1 MKKIILLVV
10 IFMSALTF
18 AQKGKGSQ
26 TNIDQFVYNENGLNP
41 QSVSVILKDIKRDEL
56 ADKVEA
62 WANEKFQK
70 IKGKGGKKEA
80 NEKDTGKGK
89 KTKKVK
95 INGFT
100 YNAICTD
107 LENNPDCKNVDY
119 VINVIVEDGKYT
131 FKPKNITYNNKT
143 SKKEDQINLGKS
155 DFHESKDKLK
165 PKYLKVPSQIE
176 DLFNKLNKSLYN
188 YIMNFEQEDEW

>member
-1 MKKIILLVV
+1 MKKIILLLV

-18 AQKGKGSQ
+18 AQKGNGSQ
-26 TNIDQFVYNENGLNP
+26 TNIDQFVYDENGLNP
-41 QSVSVILKDIKRDEL
+41 QSVSVILKDMKRDEL

-62 WANEKFQK
+62 WANERFKK
-70 IKGKGGKKEA
+70 IKGKGGNKEA
-80 NEKDTGKGK
+80 NEKDTGKGN

-95 INGFT
+95 IKGFT
-100 YNAICTD
+100 YNAICVD

-131 FKPKNITYNNKT
+131 FNPKNITYNNKT
-143 SKKEDQINLGKS
+143 SKKKDQINLGKS
-155 DFHESKDKLK
+155 DFHESNDKIK
-165 PKYLKVPSQIE
+165 AVYQKVPSQIE